1 MQQPFWNFP
10 AAAGGTINSINNAGI
25 ETFRGNELDS
35 LTREICQNSLDAVK
49 DESQPVIVEFKSF
62 NLIKHRFPERQ
73 ELIQAF
79 DKCEATWKGKN
90 AKIEQFVDQ
99 AKYILEQDEIPF
111 LRISD
116 FNTKGLEGA
125 QTGEL
130 GTPWSSLVREAGSSN
145 KGDSSGG
152 SFGIGKSA
160 PFANS
165 KLRTLF
171 YTSYDMANYQSHI
184 GVANIMSFEKEPNF
198 NTLGTGY
205 FTNHENSTAIPG
217 PLNLDPAFERNE
229 TGTDI
234 YVAAFEPKENWIEV
248 IRNSVIFNFFI
259 TIWQKKLIVKVDNET
274 ITHENIGRLIANLD
288 DANEDNRHVK
298 AYFKL
303 LTSEEGIQ
311 IPYPAKEYKK
321 LGNFEEGEATLYIM
335 KGEDL
340 NRRVLMTRKAGMRLF
355 EQNRISGSISF
366 TGILIINGEHMNQV
380 FKRMENPAHTEWEPN
395 RIEEAPKEADKAF
408 RELRKFVRETVQQQ
422 FQTET
427 TDTMDAFG
435 LSDFLPDT
443 TTVAGEGEEKK
454 ESLTMKIKTIAQKK
468 KEKPKKKLK
477 KKQPKENFEDEL
489 ADVGITPEGETA
501 GNSFDDKNEGEGKG
515 GGTGNQ
521 HGEQGAAD
529 EGTGGAKDGEG
540 EKEKNKPIDVDTRY
554 ICLQKEEGLY
564 RVNFRPDKK
573 FEKGKLEFKVVGEQS
588 DYILP
593 VVSVE
598 STDIEIISIHKNAVR
613 FKNVSGKKPKD
624 IRVKVDYE
632 QYCVLEVDL
641 FEI

>member
-1 MQQPFWNFP
+1 MKPFWNFP

-49 DESQPVIVEFKSF
+49 DESKPVIVEFKSF
-62 NLIKHRFPERQ
+62 RIESKHFPEKA
-73 ELIQAF
+73 ELIDVF
-79 DKCEATWKGKN
+79 NKCETTWKGKN
-90 AKIEQFVDQ
+90 AKIEQFVEQ
-99 AKYILEQDEIPF
+99 AKYILTDNEISF

-125 QTGEL
+125 RTGEL
-130 GTPWSSLVREAGSSN
+130 GTPWSSLVKEAGSSN

-171 YTSYDMANYQSHI
+171 YSSYDMTDFKSHI
-184 GVANIMSFEKEPNF
+184 GVANIMSFEARKNV

-205 FTNHENSTAIPG
+205 FTNTENSTAIEG
-217 PLNLDPAFERNE
+217 LLNLDSTFQRNE
-229 TGTDI
+229 SGTDI
-234 YVAAFEPKENWIEV
+234 FVTAFDPKENWIEAM
-248 IRNSVIFNFFI
+248 RNSVIFNFFI
-259 TIWQKKLIVKVDNET
+259 TIWQKKLVVKVENET
-274 ITHENIGRLIANLD
+274 ISHENIGSLIANLD
-288 DANEDNRHVK
+288 DAIEEYRQVK
-298 AYFKL
+298 DYFKL
-303 LTSEEGIQ
+303 LTSDESIKV
-311 IPYPAKEYKK
+311 PYPKKVYKK
-321 LGNFEEGEATLYIM
+321 LGKFEEGEATLYIM

-366 TGILIINGEHMNQV
+366 TGVLIITGKQMNQV
-380 FKRMENPAHTEWEPN
+380 FKRMENPAHTDWEPN
-395 RIEEAPKEADKAF
+395 RIEEAPTEAKKVYSD
-408 RELRKFVRETVQQQ
+408 LRKFVKQTVQQQ
-422 FQTET
+422 FQAET
-427 TDTMDAFG
+427 TETMDAFG

-443 TTVAGEGEEKK
+443 STVAGEGEDKK
-454 ESLTMKIKTIAQKK
+454 ESLSLKIKSITQKK

-489 ADVGITPEGETA
+489 VEAGIAPEGEFA
-501 GNSFDDKNEGEGKG
+501 GHSNDDRSEGQGKG
-515 GGTGNQ
+515 GGTGNE
-521 HGEQGAAD
+521 HGEQGATED
-529 EGTGGAKDGEG
+529 GTGGTQDGKG
-540 EKEKNKPIDVDTRY
+540 EKEKNKPIDANTRY
-554 ICLQKEEGLY
+554 ICLQKNEGLY
-564 RVNFRPDKK
+564 RINIHPTKR

-593 VVSVE
+593 VLDVTSE
-598 STDIEIISIHKNAVR
+598 DIKITSIDKNIVR
-613 FKNVSGKKPKD
+613 FINHSGKKPK
-624 IRVKVDYE
+624 IIQVKVDYE

-641 FEI
+641 YEI

>member
-35 LTREICQNSLDAVK
+35 LTREICQNSLDAVR
-49 DESQPVIVEFKSF
+49 DESKPVIVEFKSF
-62 NLIKHRFPERQ
+62 KLNSNRFPERS
-73 ELIQAF
+73 ELIKAF
-79 DKCEATWKGKN
+79 DKCESTWKGKN
-90 AKIEQFVDQ
+90 PKIEQFVDQ
-99 AKYILEQDEIPF
+99 AKYILEQEEIPF

-125 QTGEL
+125 QSGDL
-130 GTPWSSLVREAGSSN
+130 GTPWSSLVKEAGSSN

-171 YTSYDMANYQSHI
+171 YSSYDITDYRSHI
-184 GVANIMSFEKEPNF
+184 GVANIMSFEKERSF

-205 FTNHENSTAIPG
+205 FTNNDNSTAIPNL
-217 PLNLDPAFERNE
+217 LNLDSTFERRE

-234 YVAAFEPKENWIEV
+234 FVAAFEPRNNWEETI
-248 IRNSVIFNFFI
+248 INSVIFNFFI
-259 TIWQKKLIVKVDNET
+259 TIWQRKLIVKVGDEV
-274 ITHENIGRLIANLD
+274 ISLENIGTLISNLD
-288 DANEDNRHVK
+288 DTNEEYRHVK

-303 LTSEEGIQ
+303 LTTENGVR
-311 IPYPAKEYKK
+311 IPYPSKYYKR
-321 LGNFEEGEATLYIM
+321 LGDFEEGEATLYIM

-366 TGILIINGEHMNQV
+366 TGILIITGKHMNQV
-380 FKRMENPAHTEWEPN
+380 FKQMENPAHTYWEPN
-395 RIEEAPKEADKAF
+395 RIEEAPKEAEKVFSD
-408 RELRKFVRETVQQQ
+408 LRKFVRETVQQK
-422 FQTET
+422 FQAET
-427 TDTMDAFG
+427 TDMMDAFG

-443 TTVAGEGEEKK
+443 TTEAGEGKEKK
-454 ESLTMKIKTIAQKK
+454 ESLTIKIKTIVQKK
-468 KEKPKKKLK
+468 KDKQKKKLK
-477 KKQPKENFEDEL
+477 KKQPKENFEDDL
-489 ADVGITPEGETA
+489 QDSGITPEGDLA
-501 GNSFDDKNEGEGKG
+501 GHSNEERNEGNGVG

-521 HGEQGAAD
+521 HGEQGAKD
-529 EGTGGAKDGEG
+529 EGTGGLKDGKG
-540 EKEKNKPIDVDTRY
+540 EKEKNNPIDIDSRY
-554 ICLQKEEGLY
+554 ICMQKDEGLY
-564 RVNFRPDKK
+564 RVNFKPYKR

-593 VVSVE
+593 VLSVE
-598 STDIEIISIHKNAVR
+598 STDIEIISVDKNAVR
-613 FKNVSGKKPKD
+613 FINLTGKKPKN
-624 IRVKVDYE
+624 IQVKVEYE

-641 FEI
+641 YEI